1 MFQNPYMGGYATPYY
16 SAPMAD
22 NLAQLRAG
30 QMNAPMAQHIA
41 LPQIGVV
48 EVSGEN
54 EAAGYLVASGASVL
68 LWWKEGR
75 KFFLKSRDV
84 NGSPLPMKTM
94 TYTEDNT
101 SDNTSAASQ
110 PLTEYITRT
119 EFNVLA
125 ERITELEQA
134 PQRIAKE
141 AKSDV

>member
-1 MFQNPYMGGYATPYY
+1 MFQNPYMGGYSAPYY
-16 SAPMAD
+16 SPPMAD

-41 LPQIGVV
+41 PPQIGVV

-94 TYTEDNT
+94 TYTED
-101 SDNTSAASQ
+101 DTSAASQ

>member
-1 MFQNPYMGGYATPYY
+1 MFQNPYMGGYAAPYC
-16 SAPMAD
+16 SPPMAD

-41 LPQIGVV
+41 PPQIGVV

-94 TYTEDNT
+94 TYTED
-101 SDNTSAASQ
+101 DTSAASQ

-119 EFNVLA
+119 EFNGLA

-134 PQRIAKE
+134 PKKIAQE
-141 AKSDV
+141 AKFDV